1 MALLIAAIGFAGVT
15 IGVASLVLV
24 ISFMNGAEARLAG
37 QIASADGHIFVTARR
52 LGIKHPAQLERALAN
67 IDGVEAATA
76 SLDGTGLIGVNGRLF
91 AADLQGLTPSSMAK
105 SPLFQGKAATAI
117 GKAPKPSGTVAI
129 GSDLATRL
137 GVSLGEHAAISAVRN
152 DNGTLSL
159 ANYDFVVS
167 SIVNTD
173 VYAFDSRRVIMPVD
187 DLRPILN
194 RTALATKV
202 SVRLRDSGDQNV
214 VMTAIRRKLGSDY
227 ITTTWQSMNI
237 VLFTALSQEKMAM
250 TIVISIVTIIALS
263 NILSSMVMLVRYK
276 SREIAILRTMGM
288 SKQSVAKV
296 FVGVGAVIGLAGE
309 AAGLGVGLSLK
320 AAKDPIAQALAT
332 HIARPSMELDILL
345 SLPLAISGSEITWV
359 VALVSVGVLLS
370 TLYPAMRAA
379 AIDPASVLR
388 HT

>member
-67 IDGVEAATA
+67 IDGVQAATA

-105 SPLFQGKAATAI
+105 SPLFQGKVATVI

-137 GVSLGEHAAISAVRN
+137 GVGLGEHAAVSAVRN

-167 SIVNTD
+167 SIVSTD
-173 VYAFDSRRVIMPVD
+173 VYAFDSRRVNMPID

-194 RTALATKV
+194 RNALATKI
-202 SVRLRDSGDQNV
+202 SVRLKDSDDQYR
-214 VMTAIRRKLGSDY
+214 VMSAIRHKLGSNY
-227 ITTTWQSMNI
+227 VTTTWQSMNI
-237 VLFTALSQEKMAM
+237 VLFTALSQEKLAM

-309 AAGLGVGLSLK
+309 AAGFGVGLSLK

-370 TLYPAMRAA
+370 TLYPAMRTA